1 MTSHCHNCG
10 HEYLTARAMAGKAVA
25 CRGCGAL
32 NDGAGGPPPAQ
43 PNGASQSA
51 KPVPAKPISGPAFT
65 IGEKPRALDQRVL
78 DDAYRTAVEAKAAAE
93 VARQRESD
101 GGAARLIRALGIV
114 AFSLALLI
122 VGGLFLVRYLGSKP
136 AAVNWAAY
144 QLAVPQISS
153 ELGTGTGFIIEDKR
167 QLWLVTNFHVIE
179 GARQVDAIFRSPVD
193 GSVLFRVPAIPTR
206 EFRVH
211 PRFLAVKEG
220 AIDGRNF
227 DLAAVSIEAFR
238 PQIERIGV
246 EPLVI
251 APAGEIAVGARVVAL
266 GHVASS
272 AFDLAAEGDLDAAG
286 VATHSLFDG
295 LVSSVRRTQG
305 KPTLVQTSANYTFGC
320 SGGPLMLEDSL
331 EVAAVNTW
339 GDVNEDGTAKAGLK
353 FALAADQIFEIVR
366 DGTPLA
372 SVRGEIK
379 KAAGEPLPEPGVVE
393 EARGWSTFP
402 GFLDILELL
411 EKDGWKLTGR
421 DIAVTDAAGVGAH
434 EHLVNGAGGVEVAVL
449 ALPRDRSIDLDI
461 VEITGKQFRGL
472 GQDLNPAHGTA
483 AAIQVNVP
491 GTDVPAVLQQGFE
504 ISIAVKTFFLGE
516 AISARYLIVVLERPA
531 TAGSSVGGAN
541 PTAGLGG
548 GAAPTVPPSAP
559 PSTPPAAAPS
569 TPPATAPS
577 APPATAPSPPP
588 ATAPSSPPAAVPS
601 TPPATAPSTPSAPP
615 PSTPPATPPATP

>member
-1 MTSHCHNCG
+1 MTSNCHNCG
-10 HEYLTARAMAGKAVA
+10 REYLTARAMSGKAIA
-25 CRGCGAL
+25 CRSCGAL

-43 PNGASQSA
+43 PNSAAPGA
-51 KPVPAKPISGPAFT
+51 KPAPSKPISGPAFT
-65 IGEKPRALDQRVL
+65 IGEKPRALDPRVL
-78 DDAYRTAVEAKAAAE
+78 DEAYRTAVDAKAAAE

-114 AFSLALLI
+114 AFALAVLI

-136 AAVNWAAY
+136 AAVDWAAY
-144 QLAVPQISS
+144 QMAVPQIAT

-179 GARQVDAIFRSPVD
+179 GTRQVDAVFRSPTD

-211 PRFLAVKEG
+211 PRFVEVKEG
-220 AIDGRNF
+220 ALDGRNF
-227 DLAAVSIEAFR
+227 DLAAVSVEMFR
-238 PQIERIGV
+238 PQLERIGV
-246 EPLVI
+246 EPLTI
-251 APAGEIAVGARVVAL
+251 APAADIAVGARVVAL

-272 AFDLAAEGDLDAAG
+272 AFDLAADGDADASG
-286 VATHSLFDG
+286 LATHSLFDG
-295 LVSSVRRTQG
+295 LVSSVRRAEG
-305 KPTLVQTSANYTFGC
+305 KPTLVQTSANYSFGC

-331 EVAAVNTW
+331 EVAGVNTW
-339 GDVNEDGTAKAGLK
+339 GDVNSDGTAKAGLK
-353 FALAADQIFEIVR
+353 FALAAEQVFEVVR
-366 DGTPLA
+366 DGTPLQ
-372 SVRGEIK
+372 SVRGEIR
-379 KAAGEPLPEPGVVE
+379 KAAGEPLPEPGVVD
-393 EARGWSTFP
+393 EARAWSTFP

-434 EHLVNGAGGVEVAVL
+434 QHRVNGAGGVEVAVL

-461 VEITGKQFRGL
+461 VEITGQQFRGL

-504 ISIAVKTFFLGE
+504 ISIAVKTFFLAE

-531 TAGSSVGGAN
+531 TAGSSVGGAS
-541 PTAGLGG
+541 PTAGLGA

-559 PSTPPAAAPS
+559 STTPPATQPSAPPSTAPS
-569 TPPATAPS
+569 TPPANPASPPTAP
-577 APPATAPSPPP
+577 P
-588 ATAPSSPPAAVPS
+588 
-601 TPPATAPSTPSAPP
+601 APP
-615 PSTPPATPPATP
+615 PSTTPSTPPSTSPSTPPSTP